1 LNTQYS
7 KPKGFTLI
15 ELLIVVAIV
24 LILIAIAL
32 PNFVNSLTR
41 AKVARVM
48 SDMRTVATGLEAY
61 QTDYLDYPT
70 GFGLTTDPTDRWR
83 FGLWLLS
90 TPIPYVTSADIQD
103 PLHKPQVEHPTD
115 STIQYN
121 SVYFE
126 RSTGRNGLVL
136 SEFLQFT
143 PQYLPQGVSVTPHG
157 EGWRLQPYVET
168 TWWTLFSNG
177 PDQNHGFT
185 PANGDG
191 SPSEEFD
198 IIQRIVES
206 DRDIGGFLDVVYSAT
221 NGIRSVGNIW
231 RSGGSQLNTAGR
243 LTSG

>member
-1 LNTQYS
+1 MHSTDF
-7 KPKGFTLI
+7 KIRAFTLI
-15 ELLIVVAIV
+15 ELLIVIAII

-32 PNFVNSLTR
+32 PNFLNSMVR

-48 SDMRTVATGLEAY
+48 SDMRTIATGLESY
-61 QTDYLDYPT
+61 QTDYHDYPT

-103 PLHKPQVEHPTD
+103 PLHQAQVSHPTD

-121 SVYFE
+121 SVYYD
-126 RSTGRNGLVL
+126 RASRRNGLIL

-143 PQYLPQGVSVTPHG
+143 PQYLPTATQVINHG
-157 EGWRLQPYVET
+157 QGWRLDPYLKT

-185 PANGDG
+185 PTNSDG
-191 SPSEEFD
+191 SPSVEFD
-198 IIQRIVES
+198 LIERVVNS
-206 DRDIGGFLDVVYSAT
+206 DHDPANFMDIVYSPT
-221 NGIRSVGNIW
+221 NGTQSNGNIW

-243 LTSG
+243 LTAG